1 MNEFD
6 TPDKDNVYEN
16 EEEMVDSEVI
26 DEQEPEDIPDEEIQ
40 ETEDAEEYND
50 DESEYEYDEE
60 EVIEQEQDA
69 QEDDDKSKG
78 VLSAIRYYI
87 ASKIYAFSQLDKRK
101 RRNRIVAFIAIVLL
115 AVLIMTDIIPL
126 LPNSYH
132 RSYVGNQYTLGETR
146 GSTATQYGKGVLYAS
161 PHSVM
166 CFGPDMELIS
176 KVDTFPGTPLVRT
189 NGDGAVIY
197 TRNGNNALVM
207 SSAKEYQLV
216 DSKEEIIS
224 ASVNDDGDYILV
236 TKEAGYTACVSAY
249 TSSMQLLYKW
259 HTGNNVLD
267 TALSPDS
274 TDIVASVIE
283 HSDTDVYSKLIFMN
297 TGSKTPVKEVVLE
310 SNIAVE
316 LVFVDSGT
324 VIAFGDSFTSA
335 YTPNGNLKWQ
345 IDYEGKDLRTYDL
358 SDDGNIAFLFSR
370 YTSGLSQSRLELYN
384 NRGRRTG
391 AYDSAENVRA
401 ISVNNDYCLLA
412 LEDKTILTDNDGDV
426 RKVKKHSATYSKLVL
441 FQNYNFAFGINDSV
455 AEIVSVKH

>member
-16 EEEMVDSEVI
+16 EEEIVDSEVI
-26 DEQEPEDIPDEEIQ
+26 DEQDTDDIPDEEIQ
-40 ETEDAEEYND
+40 ETEEYNA

-60 EVIEQEQDA
+60 EAAEQEDDIEDA
-69 QEDDDKSKG
+69 QEDDDNSNG
-78 VLSAIRYYI
+78 IFSAIRYFI

-101 RRNRIVAFIAIVLL
+101 RRNRIVTFIAIVLL
-115 AVLIMTDIIPL
+115 AVLIMTDIIPI

-132 RSYVGNQYTLGETR
+132 RSYVGNQHTLGETR
-146 GSTATQYGKGVLYAS
+146 GSTASQYGKGVLYAS

-189 NGDGAVIY
+189 NGDGAVVY
-197 TRNGNNALVM
+197 TRNGSNALVM
-207 SSAKEYQLV
+207 SSAKKYQLV

-259 HTGNNVLD
+259 HTGNNVLA
-267 TALSPDS
+267 TALSPDG

-310 SNIAVE
+310 SNIATE

-370 YTSGLSQSRLELYN
+370 YTSGLSQSRLEIYN